1 MLFLSISHSRHLFLL
16 FKMES
21 TIDSQGIDSQ
31 SRTREILAIVCCM
44 AILSSTIVALRLFT
58 RLKILKACGL
68 DDWLMVA
75 AQVPQHVHSVPICHN

>member
-1 MLFLSISHSRHLFLL
+1 MA
-16 FKMES
+16 S

-31 SRTREILAIVCCM
+31 SRAHEIIAVVSFM
-44 AILSSTIVALRLFT
+44 AILSSAIVALRFFT

-75 AQVPQHVHSVPICHN
+75 AQVPQPAHSILIHLNSLTDSAI